1 MQIPTSEVGPESL
14 HSSEAPGGADPMG
27 LPAALGFARLEL
39 PRRDSHVYVL
49 TPAFS
54 VWGSVLEWFRNLGIG

>member
-1 MQIPTSEVGPESL
+1 
-14 HSSEAPGGADPMG
+14 MG